1 MIELFHA
8 VNDGGDSAAARG
20 FIVEHELGA
29 RVRFRNVFYDE
40 VRADLT
46 ARGGSG
52 RTPAL
57 WDGARLVEGREAVLA
72 ALAALAALAR

>member
-8 VNDGGDSAAARG
+8 VNDGGESAAARA
-20 FIVEHELGA
+20 FIVEHELSE

-40 VRADLT
+40 VRADLA

-57 WDGARLVEGREAVLA
+57 WDGARLVEGREAVLT
-72 ALAALAALAR
+72 ALARLT